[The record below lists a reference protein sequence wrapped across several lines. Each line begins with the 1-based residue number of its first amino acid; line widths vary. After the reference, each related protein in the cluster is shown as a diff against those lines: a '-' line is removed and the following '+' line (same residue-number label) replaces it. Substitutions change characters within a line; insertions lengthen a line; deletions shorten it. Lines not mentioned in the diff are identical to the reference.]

1 MSRSPVPLRRAADAD
16 APAVRAVVRAAYA
29 KYVPRMDREPMP
41 MTADYAEAVRDNQV
55 WLAGEAPDIDAMVE
69 LVSKADHLLVAN
81 IAVHPD
87 RQGAGLG
94 RQLLDFAEAEAN
106 RQGFRELRLYTH
118 VTMTENVAMYE
129 HLGWEETH
137 RGGQDGFERI
147 FMRKILRSRQRT

>member
-1 MSRSPVPLRRAADAD
+1 MALPLRRATDDD

-41 MTADYAEAVRDNQV
+41 MTADYAQAVRDNQV
-55 WLAGEAPDIDAMVE
+55 WLAGESPDIDAILE
-69 LVSKADHLLVAN
+69 LVPEADHLLVAN

-94 RQLLDFAEAEAN
+94 RQLLAFAETEAK
-106 RQGFRELRLYTH
+106 RQGFDELRLYTH
-118 VTMTENVAMYE
+118 ITMTENVTMYE

-137 RGGQDGFERI
+137 RGGQDGFERV
-147 FMRKILRSRQRT
+147 FMRKFLR